1 MAKIL
6 EAARF
11 VDIKTGCSYRYVNSK
26 TEYFRE
32 HSHDYYEIFIM
43 LDGEALHQVNG
54 ETVRLF
60 PRDAVFIRASDTH
73 NYSEIAERPFSFLN
87 LTFTKD
93 TLDAILDYL
102 SEGYPRKRL
111 LNSKIPPTVSF
122 SDDDFIALSRE
133 MEKIRAI
140 SPEDAKRRKTAVRA
154 LLMKLFSDVFLSFE
168 SDEAPVPEW
177 LTSTVEKTRS
187 EMRFA
192 EGISGMVEISGKT
205 REHLTRSLKKYFGK
219 SPSEF
224 INELRLNYIANMLR
238 NSNHKILDIIYG
250 SGFNTVS
257 HASTL
262 FFKQYGVSM
271 SDYRKG
277 SKPNETPQIAKTG
290 YNVN

>member
-11 VDIKTGCSYRYVNSK
+11 VDMKTECSYRYVNSK

-43 LDGEALHQVNG
+43 LDGEAMHLVNG
-54 ETVRLF
+54 EYTYLY
-60 PRDAVFIRASDTH
+60 PHDAVFIRASDTH
-73 NYSEIAERPFSFLN
+73 NYSEISEKPFSFLN
-87 LTFTKD
+87 LTFTKG
-93 TLDAILDYL
+93 TLSAIFEYL
-102 SEGYPRKRL
+102 SDGYPQRRL
-111 LNSKIPPTVSF
+111 LSAKLAPTVRISADGF
-122 SDDDFIALSRE
+122 EAISRE
-133 MEKIRAI
+133 MEKISAI
-140 SPEDAKRRKTAVRA
+140 APEDTRRRKTAIRA
-154 LLMKLFSDVFLSFE
+154 LLMKLFSDVFQDFIP
-168 SDEAPVPEW
+168 DENPVPEW
-177 LTSTVEKTRS
+177 LISTIEKTKS

-205 REHLTRSLKKYFGK
+205 REHLTRSLKRYFGK

-277 SKPNETPQIAKTG
+277 SKPNGIQQITKTTC
-290 YNVN
+290 NVN